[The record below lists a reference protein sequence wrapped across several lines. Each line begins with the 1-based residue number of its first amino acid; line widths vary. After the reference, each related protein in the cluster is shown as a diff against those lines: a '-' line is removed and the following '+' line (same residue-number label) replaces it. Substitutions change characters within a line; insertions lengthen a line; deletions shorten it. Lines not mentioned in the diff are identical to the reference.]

1 MSAPNESEVR
11 EALKKM
17 VEVLKKYNIRYVLNT
32 PEYETYW
39 WFSIAVNI
47 DDLYRTLCDFASR
60 QRPVKCKRVG
70 DGFLIGVIE
79 QTDLQAIRDALVKFM
94 DEIPYRLHPDFAVSK
109 VSDGLLIAM
118 KLYDD
123 DIINALFGEIR
134 HTEIEETR
142 LQGDLWVKVRFL
154 SR

>member
-1 MSAPNESEVR
+1 MSTPNESEVR

-17 VEVLKKYNIRYVLNT
+17 VEVLRKYNIRYVLST

-39 WFSIAVNI
+39 WLSITVDI
-47 DDLYRTLCDFASR
+47 DDLYRTLCDFASK
-60 QRPVKCKRVG
+60 QRPVRCKRVN
-70 DGFLIGVIE
+70 DGFIVGVIE
-79 QTDLQAIRDALVKFM
+79 QADLQTIRDALVRFM
-94 DEIPYRLHPDFAVSK
+94 DQIPYRLHPDFAVSK
-109 VSDGLLIAM
+109 LGDGFLIAM

-134 HTEIEETR
+134 HTEVEEVR
-142 LQGDLWVKVRFL
+142 LQGDLWVRVRFL

>member
-1 MSAPNESEVR
+1 MPTPNESEVR

-39 WFSIAVNI
+39 WLSITVNI
-47 DDLYRTLCDFASR
+47 DDLYRTLCDYASR

-79 QTDLQAIRDALVKFM
+79 QTDLQTIRDALVKFM
-94 DEIPYRLHPDFAVSK
+94 DQIPYRLHPDFAVSK
-109 VSDGLLIAM
+109 VGDGFLIAM

-123 DIINALFGEIR
+123 DIINALFEEIR
-134 HTEIEETR
+134 HTEVEEVR
-142 LQGDLWVKVRFL
+142 LQGDLWVRVRFL

>member
-1 MSAPNESEVR
+1 MSAPNEGEVR
-11 EALKKM
+11 EALRKM
-17 VEVLKKYNIRYVLNT
+17 IEVLKKYNIRFVLNT

-39 WFSIAVNI
+39 WLSITVNI
-47 DDLYRTLCDFASR
+47 DDLYRTLCDYASR
-60 QRPVKCKRVG
+60 QRPVRCKRVS

-109 VSDGLLIAM
+109 LSDGLLIAM

-134 HTEIEETR
+134 NIEIEEVK
-142 LQGDLWVKVRFL
+142 LQGDLWVRVRFL

>member
-1 MSAPNESEVR
+1 MYSETEVR
-11 EALKKM
+11 EALRKM

-39 WFSIAVNI
+39 WLSITVNI
-47 DDLYRTLCDFASR
+47 DDLYRTLCDYASK
-60 QRPVKCKRVG
+60 QRPVRCKRTS
-70 DGFLIGVIE
+70 DGFIVGVIE

-109 VSDGLLIAM
+109 LSDGFLIAM

-123 DIINALFGEIR
+123 DVINALFGEVR
-134 HTEIEETR
+134 HTEIEEVK
-142 LQGDLWVKVRFL
+142 LQGDLWVRVRFL

>member
-1 MSAPNESEVR
+1 MSTPNEREVK

-17 VEVLKKYNIRYVLNT
+17 IEVLKKYNIRFVLNT

-39 WFSIAVNI
+39 WLSITVNI
-47 DDLYRTLCDFASR
+47 DDLYRTLCDFANK
-60 QRPVKCKRVG
+60 QRPVRCKRVS

-94 DEIPYRLHPDFAVSK
+94 DQIPYRLHPDFAVSK
-109 VSDGLLIAM
+109 LGDGLLIAM

-134 HTEIEETR
+134 SIEIEEVK
-142 LQGDLWVKVRFL
+142 LQGDLWVRVRFL

>member
-17 VEVLKKYNIRYVLNT
+17 VEVLRKYNIRFVLNT

-39 WFSIAVNI
+39 WLSITVNI
-47 DDLYRTLCDFASR
+47 DDLYRTLCDYASR

-109 VSDGLLIAM
+109 LGDGLLIAM

>member
-1 MSAPNESEVR
+1 MSIHSETEVR
-11 EALKKM
+11 EALRKM
-17 VEVLKKYNIRYVLNT
+17 IEVLRKYNIRYVLST

-39 WFSIAVNI
+39 WLSITVNI
-47 DDLYRTLCDFASR
+47 DDLYRTLCDYASK

-70 DGFLIGVIE
+70 DGFIVGVIE
-79 QTDLQAIRDALVKFM
+79 QTDLQTIRDALIKFM

-109 VSDGLLIAM
+109 VGDGFLIAM

-123 DIINALFGEIR
+123 DIINALFSELR
-134 HTEIEETR
+134 HTEVEEVR
-142 LQGDLWVKVRFL
+142 LQGDLWVRVRFL

>member
-1 MSAPNESEVR
+1 MSVPNEAEVR
-11 EALKKM
+11 EALRKM
-17 VEVLKKYNIRYVLNT
+17 IGVLRKYNIRYVLST

-39 WFSIAVNI
+39 WLSITVNI
-47 DDLYRTLCDFASR
+47 DDLYRTLCDYANR
-60 QRPVKCKRVG
+60 QRPVRCKRVN
-70 DGFLIGVIE
+70 DGFLVGVIE

-94 DEIPYRLHPDFAVSK
+94 DQIPYRLHPDFAVSRLG
-109 VSDGLLIAM
+109 DGFLIAM

-134 HTEIEETR
+134 HTEIEQAK
-142 LQGDLWVKVRFL
+142 LQGDLWVRVRFL

>member
-17 VEVLKKYNIRYVLNT
+17 VEVLKKYNIRYVLST

-39 WFSIAVNI
+39 WLSIAVNI
-47 DDLYRTLCDFASR
+47 DDLYRTLCDYASR
-60 QRPVKCKRVG
+60 QRPVRCKRVN

-79 QTDLQAIRDALVKFM
+79 QTDLQAIRDALVKLM
-94 DEIPYRLHPDFAVSK
+94 DQIPYRLHPDFAVSK
-109 VSDGLLIAM
+109 LGDGLLIAM

-134 HTEIEETR
+134 HTEVEEVR
-142 LQGDLWVKVRFL
+142 LQGDLWVRVRFL

>member
-17 VEVLKKYNIRYVLNT
+17 VEVLRKYNIRFVLNT

-39 WFSIAVNI
+39 WLSITVNI
-47 DDLYRTLCDFASR
+47 DDLYRTLCDYASR